1 VLARSSATTSVRPGL
16 RDWPDALVVI
26 GLLIPASFVPLAA
39 AGGGGTLVVP
49 YQHFYIVSA
58 VSIVAA
64 VIAGALALATVQIG
78 LYRVLFLCLG
88 FMSLCAIFAV
98 HGLTT
103 PGILVPNLFAEYS
116 GSAVAISAYLS
127 LSIPSLF
134 FAASYM
140 PGLAR
145 LERRLPFWPAGW
157 LVLFV
162 VIGLLVYAAVAIY
175 RTWLIA
181 ELPLS
186 LPPYSTALAILSI
199 GLFFFAALR
208 QARSYRRARLASQ
221 AFLLA
226 AFVLLADAAAA
237 MVLFQTWT
245 VGWWY
250 YHLLMLAAVA
260 LALYALMVER
270 SRARSFRSVIETAL
284 ELEVSV
290 DVEEIDFEVIAALV
304 AAVEVKNRE
313 TQGHNRRVA
322 QLCVQIGRQLG
333 MSATELRVLAR
344 SGLLHDVGKLGI
356 PDAILEKQ
364 GPLDESESA
373 VMKAHP
379 EIGVTILR
387 RGGHFK
393 RELLGV
399 LYHHERMDGS
409 GYPHGLVAEAIPIEA
424 RIVAVADTYDVLT
437 TDRPYRHARAEK
449 EARQVVQD
457 EAGSHLDRR
466 VVAALMRALDGQL
479 AFPGSV
485 RKSRQPANSRT
496 VVLPA
501 RVGAPSGH
509 GLGSKIR
516 HD

>member
-1 VLARSSATTSVRPGL
+1 MVAHSPAARSVRPGSGRL
-16 RDWPDALVVI
+16 VAWPDSLVVL
-26 GLLIPASFVPLAA
+26 GLLVPASFVPLAA
-39 AGGGGTLVVP
+39 IGDGGQLVVP
-49 YQHFYIVSA
+49 DQHFYIVSA
-58 VSIVAA
+58 VSIGAAVVAA
-64 VIAGALALATVQIG
+64 ALALATVQMG

-88 FMSLCAIFAV
+88 FMSMCAIFAV

-103 PGILVPNLFAEYS
+103 PGILVPNLFSRYS
-116 GSAVAISAYLS
+116 GSAVATSAYLS
-127 LSIPSLF
+127 LAIPALF
-134 FAASYM
+134 FAASYT

-157 LVLFV
+157 LVLLV
-162 VIGLLVYAAVAIY
+162 VIALVVYAGIAIY

-181 ELPLS
+181 ALPLS
-186 LPPYSTALAILSI
+186 QPPYSTALAIVSI

-208 QARSYRRARLASQ
+208 QARSYRRARLVSQ

-237 MVLFQTWT
+237 MVMFRTWT

-250 YHLLMLAAVA
+250 YHLLMLAAVG
-260 LALYALMVER
+260 LALNALIVER
-270 SRARSFRSVIETAL
+270 SRARSLRSVIETAL

-290 DVEEIDFEVIAALV
+290 DVEELDFEVIAALV
-304 AAVEVKNRE
+304 AAVEVKDRE

-333 MSATELRVLAR
+333 MTATELRVLAR
-344 SGLLHDVGKLGI
+344 TGLLHDVGKLGI

-364 GPLDESESA
+364 GPLDDAESA
-373 VMKAHP
+373 VMKNHP
-379 EIGVTILR
+379 EIGVAILK

-409 GYPHGLVAEAIPIEA
+409 GYPHGLVSDAIPIEA

-437 TDRPYRHARAEK
+437 TDRPYRHACGGR
-449 EARQVVQD
+449 EARRVIQD
-457 EAGSHLDRR
+457 EAGTHLDPH
-466 VVAALMRALDGQL
+466 VVVALMRALDGREMSPIRTR
-479 AFPGSV
+479 PGRSALLGTAE
-485 RKSRQPANSRT
+485 KSRWSDDRT
-496 VVLPA
+496 A
-501 RVGAPSGH
+501 
-509 GLGSKIR
+509 
-516 HD
+516 

>member
-1 VLARSSATTSVRPGL
+1 MVVRSSATLL
-16 RDWPDALVVI
+16 RSGAWPDALIVI
-26 GLLIPASFVPLAA
+26 GLLVPATFVPLAA
-39 AGGGGTLVVP
+39 AGGGGLLVVP

-58 VSIVAA
+58 VSLVAA
-64 VIAGALALATVQIG
+64 TLAAALALATVQIG

-88 FMSLCAIFAV
+88 FTSLGAIFAV

-103 PGILVPNLFAEYS
+103 PGILVPNLFTEYS

-127 LSIPSLF
+127 LAIPGLF

-157 LVLFV
+157 LVVFV
-162 VIGLLVYAAVAIY
+162 IIGLAVYAGVAIY
-175 RTWLIA
+175 RTGLIA
-181 ELPLS
+181 ALPLS
-186 LPPYSTALAILSI
+186 DRPYSTALAILSI

-208 QARSYRRARLASQ
+208 QARIYRRSRLGTQ

-237 MVLFQTWT
+237 MVLFPVWT
-245 VGWWY
+245 AGWWY
-250 YHLLMLAAVA
+250 YHLLMLAAVV
-260 LALYALMVER
+260 LALRALMVER
-270 SRARSFRSVIETAL
+270 TRAQSFRSVVETAL
-284 ELEVSV
+284 ELEVSI
-290 DVEEIDFEVIAALV
+290 DVEELDFEVIAALV
-304 AAVEVKNRE
+304 AAVEVKDRD

-333 MSATELRVLAR
+333 MTATELRVLAR
-344 SGLLHDVGKLGI
+344 SGLLHDVGKLGV
-356 PDAILEKQ
+356 PDSILEKQ
-364 GPLDESESA
+364 GPLDESELA
-373 VMKAHP
+373 VMKTHP
-379 EIGVTILR
+379 EIGVSILR

-409 GYPHGLVAEAIPIEA
+409 GYPHGLAADAIPIEA

-437 TDRPYRHARAEK
+437 SDRAYRRACDGRQAR
-449 EARQVVQD
+449 RVVQF

-466 VVAALMRALDGQL
+466 VVAALMRVLDREQIVG
-479 AFPGSV
+479 ASV
-485 RKSRQPANSRT
+485 RKT
-496 VVLPA
+496 
-501 RVGAPSGH
+501 RVPPGGVAAQEGR
-509 GLGSKIR
+509 LLTR
-516 HD
+516 

>member
-1 VLARSSATTSVRPGL
+1 MLVRSPAMGSARPWPGQLA
-16 RDWPDALVVI
+16 DAVVVV
-26 GLLIPASFVPLAA
+26 GLLIPATFVPLAA
-39 AGGGGTLVVP
+39 AGGGGLLVVP

-58 VSIVAA
+58 VSIAAAVVAA
-64 VIAGALALATVQIG
+64 ALAFATVQIG

-103 PGILVPNLFAEYS
+103 PGILVPNLFKEYS

-127 LSIPSLF
+127 LAIPALF

-140 PGLAR
+140 PWLAR

-157 LVLFV
+157 LVLFA
-162 VIGLLVYAAVAIY
+162 VIGLVAYAGIAIY

-181 ELPLS
+181 GSPLS
-186 LPPYSTALAILSI
+186 LPPYSTGLAILSI
-199 GLFFFAALR
+199 GLFFFAAMR
-208 QARSYRRARLASQ
+208 QARIYRRSRLASQ

-226 AFVLLADAAAA
+226 SFVLLADAAAA
-237 MVLFQTWT
+237 MVLFQVWT
-245 VGWWY
+245 FGWWY
-250 YHLLMLAAVA
+250 YHLLILAAVA
-260 LALYALMVER
+260 LALYALVVER
-270 SRARSFRSVIETAL
+270 SRARSMRSVVETAL
-284 ELEVSV
+284 ELEISI

-304 AAVEVKNRE
+304 AAVEVKDRE

-322 QLCVQIGRQLG
+322 HLSVQIGRQLG

-344 SGLLHDVGKLGI
+344 TGLLHDVGKLDI

-364 GPLDESESA
+364 GPLDESEST
-373 VMKAHP
+373 VMKTHP
-379 EIGVTILR
+379 EIGVAILK

-409 GYPHGLVAEAIPIEA
+409 GYPHGLRDDAIPIEA

-437 TDRPYRHARAEK
+437 TDRPYRQACGGR
-449 EARQVVQD
+449 EARRIVEE
-457 EAGSHLDRR
+457 EAGTHLDPR
-466 VVAALMRALDGQL
+466 VVVALMQALDRPDAGRK
-479 AFPGSV
+479 PDGPSV
-485 RKSRQPANSRT
+485 KMARQKGRLYPPHA
-496 VVLPA
+496 
-501 RVGAPSGH
+501 
-509 GLGSKIR
+509 
-516 HD
+516 

>member
-1 VLARSSATTSVRPGL
+1 VLVRTPAMGPARLWHGQLA
-16 RDWPDALVVI
+16 DALVI
-26 GLLIPASFVPLAA
+26 LGLLIPATFVPLAA
-39 AGGGGTLVVP
+39 AGGGGLLVVP

-58 VSIVAA
+58 VSIAAAAVAA
-64 VIAGALALATVQIG
+64 ALALATVQIG

-103 PGILVPNLFAEYS
+103 PGILVPNLFKEYS

-127 LSIPSLF
+127 LAIPALF

-140 PGLAR
+140 PWLAR

-162 VIGLLVYAAVAIY
+162 IIGLAVYAGIAIY

-181 ELPLS
+181 ASPLS

-199 GLFFFAALR
+199 GLFFFAAMR
-208 QARSYRRARLASQ
+208 QARIYRRSRLSSQ

-226 AFVLLADAAAA
+226 SFVLLADAAAA
-237 MVLFQTWT
+237 MALFQVWT
-245 VGWWY
+245 FGWWY

-260 LALYALMVER
+260 LALYALVVER
-270 SRARSFRSVIETAL
+270 SRARSMRSVVETAL
-284 ELEVSV
+284 ELEVSI

-304 AAVEVKNRE
+304 AAVEVKDRE

-322 QLCVQIGRQLG
+322 QLSVQIGRQLG

-344 SGLLHDVGKLGI
+344 TGLLHDVGKLGI

-364 GPLDESESA
+364 GPLDESESTI
-373 VMKAHP
+373 MKTHP
-379 EIGVTILR
+379 EIGVGILK

-409 GYPHGLVAEAIPIEA
+409 GYPHGLRADAIPIEA

-437 TDRPYRHARAEK
+437 TDRPYRQACGGR
-449 EARQVVQD
+449 EARRIVE
-457 EAGSHLDRR
+457 EAAGTHLDPR
-466 VVAALMRALDGQL
+466 VVVALMQALDRPDSG
-479 AFPGSV
+479 
-485 RKSRQPANSRT
+485 RKPTGPSIKITRQKGRL
-496 VVLPA
+496 LP
-501 RVGAPSGH
+501 R
-509 GLGSKIR
+509 
-516 HD
+516 

>member
-1 VLARSSATTSVRPGL
+1 VLVRTPAMGSARLWHGQLA
-16 RDWPDALVVI
+16 DALI
-26 GLLIPASFVPLAA
+26 ILGLLIPATFVPLAA
-39 AGGGGTLVVP
+39 AGGGGLLVVP

-58 VSIVAA
+58 VSIAAAVVAA
-64 VIAGALALATVQIG
+64 ALALATVQIG

-103 PGILVPNLFAEYS
+103 PGILVPNLFKEYS

-127 LSIPSLF
+127 LAIPALF

-140 PGLAR
+140 PWLAR

-162 VIGLLVYAAVAIY
+162 IIGLAVYAAIAIY

-181 ELPLS
+181 ASPLS
-186 LPPYSTALAILSI
+186 LPPYSTGLAILSI
-199 GLFFFAALR
+199 GLFFFAAMR
-208 QARSYRRARLASQ
+208 QARIYRRSRLASQ

-226 AFVLLADAAAA
+226 SFVLLADAAAA
-237 MVLFQTWT
+237 MVLFQVWT
-245 VGWWY
+245 FGWWY
-250 YHLLMLAAVA
+250 YHLLMLSAVS
-260 LALYALMVER
+260 LALYALVVER
-270 SRARSFRSVIETAL
+270 SRARSMRSVVETAL
-284 ELEVSV
+284 ELEVSI

-304 AAVEVKNRE
+304 AAVEVKDRE

-322 QLCVQIGRQLG
+322 RLSVQIGRQLG

-344 SGLLHDVGKLGI
+344 TGLLHDVGKLGI

-373 VMKAHP
+373 IMKTHP
-379 EIGVTILR
+379 EIGVGILK

-409 GYPHGLVAEAIPIEA
+409 GYPHGLQADAIPIEA

-437 TDRPYRHARAEK
+437 TDRPYRQACGGR
-449 EARQVVQD
+449 EARRIVEE
-457 EAGSHLDRR
+457 EAGTHLDPR
-466 VVAALMRALDGQL
+466 VVIALMQALDRPESGPKPTGPSIKI
-479 AFPGSV
+479 A
-485 RKSRQPANSRT
+485 RQKRRL
-496 VVLPA
+496 LP
-501 RVGAPSGH
+501 R
-509 GLGSKIR
+509 
-516 HD
+516 

>member
-1 VLARSSATTSVRPGL
+1 MSGQLA
-16 RDWPDALVVI
+16 DALVVL
-26 GLLIPASFVPLAA
+26 GLLVPATFIPLAA
-39 AGGGGTLVVP
+39 IGGGGLLVVP

-64 VIAGALALATVQIG
+64 LIAATLALATVQIG

-103 PGILVPNLFAEYS
+103 PGILVPDLFKEYS

-127 LSIPSLF
+127 LAIPALF

-140 PGLAR
+140 PLLRR
-145 LERRLPFWPAGW
+145 LERRFPFWPAGW
-157 LVLFV
+157 LVLIV
-162 VIGLLVYAAVAIY
+162 VIGLVIYAAIAIY

-181 ELPLS
+181 ASPLS

-199 GLFFFAALR
+199 GLFFFAAIR

-221 AFLLA
+221 AYLLA
-226 AFVLLADAAAA
+226 SFVLLADAAAA
-237 MVLFQTWT
+237 MVLFQVWT

-260 LALYALMVER
+260 LALYALTIEGTRVR
-270 SRARSFRSVIETAL
+270 SLRSVVETAL
-284 ELEVSV
+284 ELEVSI
-290 DVEEIDFEVIAALV
+290 DVEELDFEVIAALV
-304 AAVEVKNRE
+304 AALEVKDRE

-344 SGLLHDVGKLGI
+344 TGLLHDVGKLGI
-356 PDAILEKQ
+356 PDSILEKQ

-373 VMKAHP
+373 IMKTHP
-379 EIGVTILR
+379 EIGVAILK

-409 GYPHGLVAEAIPIEA
+409 GYPHGLEADAIPIEA

-437 TDRPYRHARAEK
+437 TDRPYRQACGGRA
-449 EARQVVQD
+449 A
-457 EAGSHLDRR
+457 RR
-466 VVAALMRALDGQL
+466 VVEEEAGTHLDPHVVIALMRALDSPDSGRRTHV
-479 AFPGSV
+479 PSV
-485 RKSRQPANSRT
+485 K
-496 VVLPA
+496 VA
-501 RVGAPSGH
+501 REKHLIP
-509 GLGSKIR
+509 R
-516 HD
+516 